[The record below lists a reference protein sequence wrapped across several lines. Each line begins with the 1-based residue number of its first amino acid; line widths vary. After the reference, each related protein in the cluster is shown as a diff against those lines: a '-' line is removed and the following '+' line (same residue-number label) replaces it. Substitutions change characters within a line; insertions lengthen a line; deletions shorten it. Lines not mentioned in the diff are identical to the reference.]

1 MGRERQLMN
10 VLVLYGTTEGQTR
23 EIARFV
29 ADRLAARGHAASLV
43 DAAEPELERELR
55 ALEGIAP
62 VRQIQFYTSK
72 CL

>member
-1 MGRERQLMN
+1 MRE
-10 VLVLYGTTEGQTR
+10 GIT
-23 EIARFV
+23 
-29 ADRLAARGHAASLV
+29 DRLAARGHAASLV
-43 DAAEPELERELR
+43 DAAEPELEQELR